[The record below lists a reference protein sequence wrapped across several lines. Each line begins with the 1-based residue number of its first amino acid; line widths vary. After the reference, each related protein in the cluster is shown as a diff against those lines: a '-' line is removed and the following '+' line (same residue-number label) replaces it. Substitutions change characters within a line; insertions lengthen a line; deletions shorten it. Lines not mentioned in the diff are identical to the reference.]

1 MQNREISGPSRNSS
15 TTTAPPSL
23 SRQARA
29 CSRAAARSSVTTT
42 PLPAASPSS
51 LTTWVANEAFLKR
64 DGQRPGV
71 LRDRHRRVLEEVPLL
86 DAEPRRG

>member
-1 MQNREISGPSRNSS
+1 MGRGRGFFNEIAEHVVGPH
-15 TTTAPPSL
+15 P
-23 SRQARA
+23 
-29 CSRAAARSSVTTT
+29 RAAAIIRD
-42 PLPAASPSS
+42 AAEPVSKRRI
-51 LTTWVANEAFLKR
+51 ANEAFLKR